1 MKIGVAL
8 RLVPDLGDEIVFDDS
23 HTGLDL
29 DATDLKLNEFDDYAL
44 EEAILLAEATGA
56 EVIAMAAAVDGA
68 DRMLRTALAR
78 GAHRAVRIEIDPVS
92 TSLSARAFAPACAE
106 AARALGLDLL
116 LTGVQSADDL
126 HGPLTGYLGAELDW
140 PFAGAI
146 AGVRIEQNKA
156 IARQEYSGGRAS
168 DLSLALPAVL
178 GIQAPSRP
186 MRYVSGSRMREM
198 MKAPLETLKASATAV
213 AVNRVVA
220 LDEPRSQSRAR
231 MFNGDAKAIARSVLG
246 VLADRG
252 HIKA

>member
-1 MKIGVAL
+1 
-8 RLVPDLGDEIVFDDS
+8 
-23 HTGLDL
+23 
-29 DATDLKLNEFDDYAL
+29 
-44 EEAILLAEATGA
+44 
-56 EVIAMAAAVDGA
+56 
-68 DRMLRTALAR
+68 MLRTALAR
-78 GAHRAVRIEIDPVS
+78 GAHRAVRIEMAPMA

-126 HGPLTGYLGAELDW
+126 HGPLTGYLGAELGW

-146 AGVRIEQNKA
+146 AGVLIEQNKA

-186 MRYVSGSRMREM
+186 MRYVSGSRLREM
-198 MKAPLETLKASATAV
+198 MKAPLETLQASATAV
-213 AVNRVVA
+213 PAHQIVA

-231 MFNGDAKAIARSVLG
+231 MFEGDATAIARSVLG

-252 HIKA
+252 LIKA

>member
-8 RLVPDLGDEIVFDDS
+8 RLIADLGDEIALDES
-23 HTGLDL
+23 GTGIDL
-29 DATDLKLNEFDDYAL
+29 ESTDLKLNEFDDYAL

-56 EVIAMAAAVDGA
+56 EVIAIAASGDGT

-78 GAHRAVRIEIDPVS
+78 GAHRGVRIGIETDAP
-92 TSLSARAFAPACAE
+92 LSARAFAPACAE

-126 HGPLTGYLGAELDW
+126 HGPLTGYLGAELGW

-146 AGVRIEQNKA
+146 AGVRIDQHTV

-168 DLSLALPAVL
+168 EISLTLPAVL

-198 MKAPLETLKASATAV
+198 MKAPLESLQASAA
-213 AVNRVVA
+213 AARENRVEA
-220 LDEPRSQSRAR
+220 LAEPSSQSRAR
-231 MFNGDAKAIARSVLG
+231 MFEGDASAIARSVLG

-252 HIKA
+252 LIKA

>member
-8 RLVPDLGDEIVFDDS
+8 RLIADLGDEIALDES
-23 HTGLDL
+23 GTGIDL
-29 DATDLKLNEFDDYAL
+29 ESTDLKLNEFDDYAL

-56 EVIAMAAAVDGA
+56 EVIAIAASGDGT

-78 GAHRAVRIEIDPVS
+78 GAHRGVRIEIETDAP
-92 TSLSARAFAPACAE
+92 LSARAFAPACAE
-106 AARALGLDLL
+106 AASALGLDLL

-126 HGPLTGYLGAELDW
+126 HGPLTGYLGAELGW

-146 AGVRIEQNKA
+146 AGVRIDQHRV

-168 DLSLALPAVL
+168 EISLALPAVL

-198 MKAPLETLKASATAV
+198 MKAPLESLQASAA
-213 AVNRVVA
+213 AARENRVEA
-220 LDEPRSQSRAR
+220 LAEPSSQSRAR
-231 MFNGDAKAIARSVLG
+231 MFEGDASAIARSVLG

-252 HIKA
+252 LIKA

>member
-8 RLVPDLGDEIVFDDS
+8 RLIADLGDEIEFDES
-23 HTGLDL
+23 HTAIDL

-56 EVIAMAAAVDGA
+56 EVIALAAAGEGA

-78 GAHRAVRIEIDPVS
+78 GAHRGVRIETGTDAP
-92 TSLSARAFAPACAE
+92 LSARAFAPACAE

-126 HGPLTGYLGAELDW
+126 YGPLTGYLGANLGW

-146 AGVRIEQNKA
+146 AGVRIEKGGA
-156 IARQEYSGGRAS
+156 VARQEYSGGRAS
-168 DLSLALPAVL
+168 EISLTLPAVL

-198 MKAPLETLKASATAV
+198 MKAPLETLEASAAAATE
-213 AVNRVVA
+213 NRVEA
-220 LDEPRSQSRAR
+220 LAEPTSQSRAR
-231 MFNGDAKAIARSVLG
+231 MFDGDAAAIARSVLG

-252 HIKA
+252 LIKA